1 MEEKQ
6 ELKEKPEEQKES
18 HKKRNIGEMYDKYYK
33 IALIIP
39 VILLVLSLI
48 YLYNFS
54 QQNGDIIKKDISLT
68 GGTSIQVNAKADI
81 NELKFT
87 LNKNF
92 NGVSISS
99 ISDILTGEQVAVMIE
114 TRAQPEE
121 IVPEIEK
128 YFGFTLNSENSS
140 IEFTGSTIGEGFYKQ
155 LMLAV
160 FFAFLFMGTVVFFI
174 FSNNRKIKYLLIV
187 LSLIPPILFFFTK
200 SITLTQAF
208 IISGIILL
216 ISIYFYI
223 RYSIPSLAV
232 VFAAFADI
240 VMTVTTV
247 DLLGMEVSTAGI
259 VAFLMLIGYSVDTD
273 ILLTTRVLKHKGESV
288 NKRILSSFKTGITM
302 TLTALAVVVIGLI
315 LTSSFSDVLKQIFTI
330 LTIGLLFDILNTWLT
345 NASMVKWY
353 VAYKK
358 LD

>member
-1 MEEKQ
+1 MEETQ
-6 ELKEKPEEQKES
+6 EVKENKLIEES
-18 HKKRNIGEMYDKYYK
+18 RKKRNLSELYDKYYK

-39 VILLVLSLI
+39 VMILILSLG
-48 YLYNFS
+48 YLFNFS
-54 QQNGDIIKKDISLT
+54 HQNGDIIKKDISLT
-68 GGTSIQVNAKADI
+68 GGTSIQVNAKTDI
-81 NELKFT
+81 NALKSA
-87 LNKNF
+87 LNDKF
-92 NGVSISS
+92 SDVSISS
-99 ISDILTGEQVAVMIE
+99 ISDILTGEQVAVIIE
-114 TRAQPEE
+114 TRAQPDQ
-121 IVPEIEK
+121 IIPEIEN
-128 YFGFTLNSENSS
+128 YFGFKLDAKNSS

-174 FSNNRKIKYLLIV
+174 FSNNKKIKYLLIF

-200 SITLTQAF
+200 SISLTQAF
-208 IISGIILL
+208 VISGIILL

-223 RYSIPSLAV
+223 KYSIPSMAV

-240 VMTVTTV
+240 VMTVATV

-273 ILLTTRVLKHKGESV
+273 ILLTTRVLRHKGYSI
-288 NKRILSSFKTGITM
+288 NSRIFGAFKTGITM

-353 VAYKK
+353 VNHKK